1 MSICIEMVYCHIMS
15 NKMSMQY
22 IIAGLGN
29 PEEKYKNTRH
39 NTGRIF
45 LEKFRIEN
53 NFPEWEENKKGKL
66 LITENKIGKN
76 KVILIEPDNFMN
88 NSGKSISIFVTNGK
102 KAKQLIVVYDDIDLP
117 IGTFKLSFNRGSGGH
132 KGIESISRAIKTKE
146 FIRARV
152 GISKTTPKG
161 NVKKPKGED
170 NVHKFILGNF
180 TPDEMKK
187 IKSLSKEVNKTLKK
201 IITDGYEKAVS
212 CR

>member
-1 MSICIEMVYCHIMS
+1 MST
-15 NKMSMQY
+15 QY

-29 PEEKYKNTRH
+29 PEEEYKNTRH

-45 LEKFRIEN
+45 LEKFKIEN

-66 LITENKIGKN
+66 LITENKIGKD
-76 KVILIEPDNFMN
+76 KVTLIEPNNFMN
-88 NSGKSISIFVTNGK
+88 NSGKSISIFVTNKK
-102 KAKQLIVVYDDIDLP
+102 KARQLVVVYDDIDLP

-132 KGIESISRAIKTKE
+132 KGIESIARAIKTKE
-146 FIRARV
+146 FIRIRI
-152 GISKTTPKG
+152 GISRTTPKG
-161 NVKKPKGED
+161 NIKKPKGED
-170 NVHKFILGNF
+170 GVHKFILGNF

-187 IKSLSKEVNKTLKK
+187 IKLLSKKVNKTLEK